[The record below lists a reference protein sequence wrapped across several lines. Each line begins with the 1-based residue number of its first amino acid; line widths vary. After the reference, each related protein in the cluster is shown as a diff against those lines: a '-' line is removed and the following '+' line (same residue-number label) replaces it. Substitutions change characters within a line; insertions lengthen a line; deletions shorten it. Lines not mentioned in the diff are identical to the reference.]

1 MAGMSTTLA
10 LTDAQERA
18 LRTMADGR
26 RTVGSR
32 TTDEVVG
39 YVNTAAAKALVELG
53 LASHEK
59 GATGRDVFTITAAG
73 LDALFADAA

>member
-1 MAGMSTTLA
+1 MSTTTLT

-18 LRTMADGR
+18 LRTMSDGR

-32 TTDEVVG
+32 STDEVVG
-39 YVNTAAAKALVELG
+39 YVNTAAAKALVDLG

-59 GATGRDVFTITAAG
+59 GATGRDVFTITLAG
-73 LDALFADAA
+73 LDALDARAA